1 MQTAGRKTKIEAS
14 PKISSSAAGLK
25 AFFKI
30 AALWELSV
38 EDQMVLLGLSSEST
52 FHKWK
57 KQPDRANLSKDTL
70 DRISY
75 VLGIY
80 KDLQTLLPNNES
92 ADNWV
97 KRPNKATMFA
107 ERSPLSV
114 MKRGHIIDLYNV
126 RQHLALA
133 RGI

>member
-1 MQTAGRKTKIEAS
+1 MQTAGRKIKAEAA
-14 PKISSSAAGLK
+14 KKVSSSAAGLK

-30 AALWELSV
+30 AALWKLSV

-57 KQPDRANLSKDTL
+57 KQPDGANLSKDTL

-97 KRPNKATMFA
+97 KRSNKATMFA

-114 MKRGHIIDLYNV
+114 MKRGHIIDLHNV

-133 RGI
+133 RGL